1 MYYNH
6 SKMKTQNQ
14 NSAIRRKNNSE
25 VLTSNINRELDI
37 NKNDNKI
44 HEENSKDNIFLESFS
59 DITKKQI
66 VDTLNINLE
75 ETSVIENNFFVKS
88 AQKTTNKTL
97 IKIISTKFH
106 DLYLKLVNQIKCLK
120 IENNNLK
127 KKWSKGSRDIK
138 DSKDKLRS
146 GINFILI

>member
-1 MYYNH
+1 
-6 SKMKTQNQ
+6 MKTQNQ